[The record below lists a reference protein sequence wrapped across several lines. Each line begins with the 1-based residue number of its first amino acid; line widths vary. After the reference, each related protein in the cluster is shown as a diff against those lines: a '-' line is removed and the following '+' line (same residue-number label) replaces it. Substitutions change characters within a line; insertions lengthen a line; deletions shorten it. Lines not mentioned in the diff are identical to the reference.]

1 MNYRLSLALP
11 LAIAA
16 LLAASCSS
24 VPTTPLRNN
33 VAIKK
38 AAYLSPAEGV
48 LVYGS
53 AAQAKSMFN
62 ALSSRSIDNLEMIQL
77 NPSQK
82 PMIITPARS
91 GNVFFTEPLP
101 LGSSVR
107 FFYFSISLGRSTTL
121 YERGVQGSGP
131 TDRKLD
137 KPGLC
142 YLGSLLYCDKSYKD
156 NQSALG
162 SGWADSADLYP
173 YGDEKEIDALKR
185 LLPKFR
191 GTGWEPI
198 ISARIEELKK

>member
-1 MNYRLSLALP
+1 MKYRLAFALP

-16 LLAASCSS
+16 LLVVSCSS

-38 AAYLSPAEGV
+38 ATYLGPSESV

-53 AAQAKSMFN
+53 AAQATSLFN
-62 ALSSRSIDNLEMIQL
+62 ALSSKSIDDLEMIQL
-77 NPSQK
+77 NPEQK

-91 GNVFFTEPLP
+91 GDVFFTEPLP
-101 LGSSVR
+101 VGSSVR
-107 FFYFSISLGRSTTL
+107 IFYFVTVQGRVTTF

-137 KPGLC
+137 KAGLC
-142 YLGSLLYCDKSYKD
+142 YLGSLLYCTKDYKD
-156 NQSALG
+156 KKSILG
-162 SGWADSADLYP
+162 SGYGDDSDLYP
-173 YGDEKEIDALKR
+173 YGDAKEIDALKR

-191 GTGWEPI
+191 GTDWEPV